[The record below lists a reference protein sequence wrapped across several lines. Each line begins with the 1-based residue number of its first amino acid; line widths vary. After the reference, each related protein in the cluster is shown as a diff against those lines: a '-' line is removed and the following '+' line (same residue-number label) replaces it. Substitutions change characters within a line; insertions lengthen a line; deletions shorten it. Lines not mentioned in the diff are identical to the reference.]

1 MRLAFLLAVLLAAGL
16 LGLLERFW
24 RPLAGW
30 VGRGQRLLPPALSLL
45 SLGIFAKIARE
56 VHEEETSALDR
67 AVSLA
72 VHRLDSPAMDAIM
85 RLFTALGSF
94 PVIAA
99 VVVLVALWRIRRSD
113 KRGAVMLI
121 AVAGA
126 TELLNLLLKEAFQ
139 RARPSLFT
147 EVATLLSY
155 SFPSGHAMASAAVY
169 GAVAVLMGRAD
180 PAHARRYH
188 LGAAVLVLLIGMSR
202 VYLGVHWF
210 TDVLAGFAAGLF
222 VLIAGT
228 KVLRAADRTAVA
240 SRNRAGVLP

>member
-1 MRLAFLLAVLLAAGL
+1 MRVAFLLAVLLAAGL
-16 LGLLERFW
+16 SGLLERYW
-24 RPLAGW
+24 RPLACRLGK
-30 VGRGQRLLPPALSLL
+30 GYRLLRPALSLL
-45 SLGIFAKIARE
+45 SLGMFAKIASE
-56 VHEEETSALDR
+56 VHEEETSSLDR

-72 VHRLDSPAMDAIM
+72 FRRLDSPVMDVIM

-94 PVIAA
+94 PAIAA
-99 VVVLVALWRIRRSD
+99 VVALVALWRILRSD

-147 EVATLLSY
+147 EGATLHSY

-169 GAVAVLMGRAD
+169 GAVAVLMGRAE

-222 VLIAGT
+222 VLLAGT
-228 KVLRAADRTAVA
+228 NILRATGRT
-240 SRNRAGVLP
+240 GEGEPK

>member
-1 MRLAFLLAVLLAAGL
+1 MRVAFLLSVLLAAGL
-16 LGLLERFW
+16 LGLLDRYW
-24 RPLAGW
+24 RPLAKGYA
-30 VGRGQRLLPPALSLL
+30 LLRPALSLL
-45 SLGIFAKIARE
+45 SLGIFAKIASE
-56 VHEEETSALDR
+56 VQEQETSSMDR
-67 AVSLA
+67 AVSFA
-72 VHRLDSPAMDAIM
+72 FRRLDSPVMDAIM

-99 VVVLVALWRIRRSD
+99 VVALVALWRVRRSD

-139 RARPSLFT
+139 RARPSLFR
-147 EVATLLSY
+147 EVATLHSY

-169 GAVAVLMGRAD
+169 GAVAVLIGRAD

-222 VLIAGT
+222 VLLAGT
-228 KVLRAADRTAVA
+228 NVLRAADRTGEAE
-240 SRNRAGVLP
+240 PK